1 MDHITDDTI
10 KQARALRER
19 GVMIKE
25 IVHRT
30 GMSYYN
36 VCDYTY
42 KVPSSNTKKSL
53 RTTVILDRDMAQCIR
68 SYAQKNGTTFTR
80 VVCNA
85 LKLWMRLHNIT

>member
-1 MDHITDDTI
+1 MADITDDTI
-10 KQARALRER
+10 KQARELRER

-30 GMSYYN
+30 GMPYYS

-42 KVPSSNTKKSL
+42 KVSSSNTKNNL

-80 VVCNA
+80 VVRDA